1 VVREPLPLPEEQPLA
16 DRVHDLDDVE
26 AVGGKRLDPF
36 VVCSQAHRRTYVPCR
51 HDVAVLATS
60 VAEM

>member
-1 VVREPLPLPEEQPLA
+1 VVREPLPFSEEQPLA
-16 DRVHDLDDVE
+16 RRVHDLDDFE
-26 AVGGKRLDPF
+26 AVGGKWLDPF
-36 VVCSQAHRRTYVPCR
+36 VGSSQAHRRTYVPCR